1 MGTGDGG
8 ASPSDTGQSGTG
20 TGRGPSPT
28 HEILTKLKLTTA
40 TNRIFLLIKVAAM
53 PHVASATAGVL
64 AGFFWRAAWLLTP
77 LRKGLPASGPTQGA
91 SALSAP
97 QAKLISIEWAAQ
109 AAARRVAALGRK
121 PEPRRVC
128 RPAAGHT
135 TAVVGCS
142 SSLRVS
148 RTRRTNRWSIIMRPL
163 RKPTESVQHVTRP
176 N

>member
-97 QAKLISIEWAAQ
+97 QAKLISIEWAAPVGGGPAGGGPGAEAR
-109 AAARRVAALGRK
+109 AAPSVPARCWAY
-121 PEPRRVC
+121 
-128 RPAAGHT
+128 
-135 TAVVGCS
+135 
-142 SSLRVS
+142 
-148 RTRRTNRWSIIMRPL
+148 
-163 RKPTESVQHVTRP
+163 
-176 N
+176 